1 MKWPFE
7 SIGNL
12 AEVNPRIAAADRPA
26 PDEQVSFVPMAA
38 ISEKTCR
45 IEEQTE
51 RCFAEVSK
59 GYTPFRRGD
68 VLIAKI
74 TPCFENGKM
83 ALAENLSHELGFGTT
98 EFHVLRPSDKLIGAY
113 LFNLLR
119 APFIRKAGAMKMKG
133 AAGQR
138 RVPADFFATLQI
150 PLPPLGEQKRIAA
163 ILDAADALRAMRRE
177 TLAQLDTLLQ
187 STFLDMFGDPVTN
200 PKGWKKET
208 IDDLVTNIDSGWSPS
223 CLDRP
228 ANKDE
233 WGVLKLGAVTSCYF
247 RDDQSKALPEGI
259 VPRPE
264 LEVRKGDLLFTRK
277 NTYDLVAAC
286 AFVHKTRPKLLL
298 PDLIF
303 RLRFTNNARIE
314 PMFAWQQLIN
324 QKLRKKIQSLA
335 GGAAGSMPN
344 ISKAKLRKV
353 ELATPPLP
361 LQRRF
366 AAIVESVE
374 QQKTRLRAHLA
385 ELDILFASLQDRAFK
400 GAL

>member
-1 MKWPFE
+1 
-7 SIGNL
+7 
-12 AEVNPRIAAADRPA
+12 
-26 PDEQVSFVPMAA
+26 
-38 ISEKTCR
+38 
-45 IEEQTE
+45 
-51 RCFAEVSK
+51 
-59 GYTPFRRGD
+59 
-68 VLIAKI
+68 
-74 TPCFENGKM
+74 
-83 ALAENLSHELGFGTT
+83 
-98 EFHVLRPSDKLIGAY
+98 
-113 LFNLLR
+113 
-119 APFIRKAGAMKMKG
+119 
-133 AAGQR
+133 
-138 RVPADFFATLQI
+138 
-150 PLPPLGEQKRIAA
+150 
-163 ILDAADALRAMRRE
+163 
-177 TLAQLDTLLQ
+177 
-187 STFLDMFGDPVTN
+187 MFGDPVTN

-361 LQRRF
+361 LQRHF